1 MNISLYRSAMAGAK
15 LMRYGDIVHVV
26 FADKSALL
34 AWSADFLSAS
44 RWAESQPSK
53 GMMPVDRGVFVA
65 RLELVVPELTATGIA
80 AKGSSSSVLK
90 LKAAAKAVGLP
101 VVLFAFP
108 KELPEARAAEAGS
121 PPASTEGDVAVP
133 EAPGPAPAQGAA
145 SDPTPLSPQ
154 QLADRLGMS
163 YLGRHSERYENY
175 LSEWQR
181 SHP

>member
-26 FADKSALL
+26 FADRSAML

-44 RWAESQPSK
+44 RWAEGQPSK
-53 GMMPVDRGVFVA
+53 GMMPVDRGVFLA
-65 RLELVVPELTATGIA
+65 RLELVVPELTATGVP

-108 KELPEARAAEAGS
+108 KELPEAQAADS
-121 PPASTEGDVAVP
+121 
-133 EAPGPAPAQGAA
+133 PAPSTDRDAPAAALAPRTPAAGAA
-145 SDPTPLSPQ
+145 SDPAPLSPQ
-154 QLADRLGMS
+154 QLAERLGMS

-175 LSEWQR
+175 LAEWQR